1 MRLSRFFVDQPLAL
15 GQHDLPETQA
25 HYIGR
30 VLRHATGDAVQLFDG
45 SGREYLGELV
55 EVGKKNVRVELRE
68 QFAGQPDSPLRI
80 HLGQGLSRGER
91 MDWAIQKATELGVA
105 EITPI
110 VSERCEVRL
119 KDERADKR
127 LQHWRQ
133 VAISACEQ
141 CGRSSLPLIHPPLAL
156 EDWLRG
162 RDDDLRLV
170 LHPVAAPLASH
181 APPSRLAFLVGPEGG
196 LSDAEVEQAQA
207 AGFHSAR
214 LGPRVLRTETA
225 PVVSVNPFQNIQVG
239 TIGIPVPSTLCKVI
253 GDDGQEVPLG
263 ERGELCVKG
272 PQVMKGYWQR
282 QEATDEILDAD
293 GWLKT
298 GDIAIIQEDGYM
310 RIVDRKKDMILVS
323 GFNVYPN
330 ELEDVL
336 ATLPGVL
343 QCAAIG
349 IPDEKSG
356 ESIKVFVVVKP
367 GATLTK
373 EQVMQHMHDNL
384 TGYKRPKAVEFR
396 DSLPTTN
403 VGKILRRELRDEE
416 LKKAGQK

>member
-1 MRLSRFFVDQPLAL
+1 MRLSRFFVDQPLSL
-15 GQHDLPETQA
+15 GQHDLPEAQA

-55 EVGKKNVRVELRE
+55 EVGKRNVRVELRE

-170 LHPVAAPLASH
+170 LHPVAASLASH

-225 PVVSVNPFQNIQVG
+225 PVVALAVAQQ
-239 TIGIPVPSTLCKVI
+239 LW
-253 GDDGQEVPLG
+253 GDF
-263 ERGELCVKG
+263 
-272 PQVMKGYWQR
+272 
-282 QEATDEILDAD
+282 A
-293 GWLKT
+293 
-298 GDIAIIQEDGYM
+298 
-310 RIVDRKKDMILVS
+310 
-323 GFNVYPN
+323 
-330 ELEDVL
+330 
-336 ATLPGVL
+336 
-343 QCAAIG
+343 
-349 IPDEKSG
+349 
-356 ESIKVFVVVKP
+356 
-367 GATLTK
+367 
-373 EQVMQHMHDNL
+373 
-384 TGYKRPKAVEFR
+384 
-396 DSLPTTN
+396 
-403 VGKILRRELRDEE
+403 
-416 LKKAGQK
+416 